1 MGRTVGIG
9 IQDFEEV
16 RTRNVFYI
24 DKTDFIKEWWESND
38 DGIILEF
45 KVQNKRK
52 EKELGDTV
60 TAALK
65 QIEDKNYAAALMA
78 KGIGRE
84 RIRKYGFAFCGKEVL
99 IDGGNLKRLERCPY
113 DV

>member
-38 DGIILEF
+38 DVTLIARPRRFGKTLNMSMLEKF
-45 KVQNKRK
+45 FV
-52 EKELGDTV
+52 DM
-60 TAALK
+60 
-65 QIEDKNYAAALMA
+65 EDNEAALMA

-99 IDGGNLKRLERCPY
+99 IDGGKFEKIGEMSI
-113 DV
+113 